1 MCALARKEADTVTA
15 VPLPAPAARKRPLAE
30 PALPRLPPSL
40 LPPFLSL
47 PGAHTGAT
55 AQRLPKGKAGRNT
68 RKRSSLCGVIILNVH
83 VQLLR
88 SKGGRPAV
96 PGLKTPETCPSV
108 FVGHPTP
115 FLGEDAPTL
124 PDAQHHTR
132 LLRLSRAFP
141 SAWHTDSHPALSPS
155 PVAPR
160 RFPQTPLSVQCGP
173 GAAPGPA
180 PQARAPSLSMG
191 ACGAVRPAPR
201 PLAGVP
207 GPRGSR
213 PSPRPAV
220 RAPAGLGGAAA
231 GPTPGQDKPKGE
243 LGWERGP

>member
-47 PGAHTGAT
+47 PGAHTGDT
-55 AQRLPKGKAGRNT
+55 ARRLPKGKAGRNT

-96 PGLKTPETCPSV
+96 PGLRTPETCPSV
-108 FVGHPTP
+108 FVGHPTL
-115 FLGEDAPTL
+115 FLGEDAQTL
-124 PDAQHHTR
+124 PDAQHHTC
-132 LLRLSRAFP
+132 LLGLSRAFP
-141 SAWHTDSHPALSPS
+141 SAWHTDSPPALSPS

-160 RFPQTPLSVQCGP
+160 RFPQSPLSGAVWPRGCPRPCSPGTGTVALHGSLSPCPAGTSAPPWGP
-173 GAAPGPA
+173 RAPGVPPVPA
-180 PQARAPSLSMG
+180 PGGARS
-191 ACGAVRPAPR
+191 R
-201 PLAGVP
+201 
-207 GPRGSR
+207 GPRRGGRR
-213 PSPRPAV
+213 PNARPR
-220 RAPAGLGGAAA
+220 
-231 GPTPGQDKPKGE
+231 
-243 LGWERGP
+243 